1 MKIKELEKLKDYASL
16 ISISWYPSAGWVIK
30 LHKGSYSLIM
40 LSDKSLTRAI
50 RKIFKS
56 LGIKIE
62 EDENENTGNRSR

>member
-30 LHKGSYSLIM
+30 LHNLM

-62 EDENENTGNRSR
+62 EDEDENTGNRSR